1 MASGS
6 GDVVRQAFTGKE
18 EFDVLY
24 KSGELLLVDK
34 PPDVAIDGDH
44 DWTVEKY
51 VRKEHAELLQGEGR
65 KLRFCHQLDFATS
78 GILCLAFTKAMAARF
93 GHCFQMRTSQKV
105 YLALVHG
112 HPEEDVASFTG
123 PVAEDPTD
131 PTGFKMCI
139 GRLAAPAEKQAKPPA
154 APESSA
160 AAAKRR
166 KVQPGEPGACPLP
179 GPVNPASG
187 AGIETPSGGGA
198 GKAASAPGRG
208 GMQPASAD
216 GVVLAGR
223 AVAAD
228 GTLRSDANDTQPSPA
243 VAADG
248 TLRSDANDMQ
258 PSPAVAADGT
268 LRSDANDMQPSPAV
282 AADGTLRSDA
292 NDPVRIPAMQPSPAD
307 AVVLA
312 GQVAAA
318 DSTLRSDAN
327 DPVRSP
333 PTQPSHL
340 PVGRPATTRAVV
352 LKRGR
357 LSFAPAVACSL
368 VALFPHT
375 GRRHQL
381 RVHCLSWGH
390 PIVGDVTYR
399 PADKS
404 LAIPRMML
412 HAWKLSLPVAVGDT
426 GGAARLELVRQKAA
440 RRTEK
445 KKLERQRVVVDS
457 TLPDDQATQTAEQVE
472 ALRLLLL
479 SELELPSSC
488 AERVGDDGSP
498 MLDLR
503 AKNRFADFYQDTKA
517 ARSGNRGSA
526 INSAIPD
533 TQATQT
539 AEQVEALRLYLLSG
553 ARAAFFMRRTLYCEL
568 QYLVAD

>member
-223 AVAAD
+223 AVAADGTLRSDANDTQPSPAVAADGTLRSDANDMQPSPAVAAD

-503 AKNRFADFYQDTKA
+503 AKNRFADFYQDTVP
-517 ARSGNRGSA
+517 S
-526 INSAIPD
+526 
-533 TQATQT
+533 
-539 AEQVEALRLYLLSG
+539 
-553 ARAAFFMRRTLYCEL
+553 
-568 QYLVAD
+568 